1 MFFNLSQ
8 LIYNNNFF
16 FWALH
21 AISRPGLLGV
31 ESHQGEHVGAVD
43 TVAQSWG
50 GGYMSY
56 EEEDTFHEGEHV
68 GAVDTVAQSGGGG
81 YQKYI
86 IRV

>member
-1 MFFNLSQ
+1 
-8 LIYNNNFF
+8 
-16 FWALH
+16 
-21 AISRPGLLGV
+21 
-31 ESHQGEHVGAVD
+31 
-43 TVAQSWG
+43 
-50 GGYMSY
+50 MSY